1 LKIFSALQIQE
12 WDAFTIENEPIAPY
26 SLMQRASGAFAL
38 AFEKLFSKKE
48 KPIHIFCGSG
58 NNGGDGLCV
67 ARYLFKK
74 NKKIN
79 VYLLDYKKNTSIFE
93 KVLSDLDLPTSQIFT
108 IRENDD
114 WLSILQKI
122 DKKDIIIDAILGTG
136 LNRPLEGFLEKIIYE
151 INKLSALKV
160 AVDIPSGLFAD
171 AQTIGEALKANYTFT
186 FQAPKFAFFFPENQ
200 DRIGQWK
207 VLDIGLSE
215 TFFTAQ
221 KTDNY
226 YIAPEIISQIYTPRK
241 KFDHKGTYG
250 ASLIVAGS
258 YGKMG
263 AAVLATQACLRSGAG
278 LLTAYIPKI
287 GYDIMQISVPE
298 AMVLSDNNVW
308 NISDI
313 PPTKPY
319 KAIGVGPGIG
329 TSKET
334 VAALERLLEN
344 YRQPMII
351 DADALNILSFRSDLL
366 KNVPKNAILTP
377 HVKEFE
383 RLFGESKNE
392 FERHELQKQK
402 AIELKIFI
410 VLKGAHT
417 CIATPEGTC
426 FFNTTG
432 NPGMATGG
440 SGDVLTGIL
449 TSLLSQGYPSREAA
463 ILGVYLHGLAGDLAA
478 KKNSEEAM
486 AAGDIIDF
494 LGKAFLK
501 INAQMLK

>member
-1 LKIFSALQIQE
+1 MKIFSTAQIQA
-12 WDAFTIENEPIAPY
+12 WDAFTIENEPIAAY
-26 SLMQRASGAFAL
+26 DLMQRASEAFVW
-38 AFEKLFSKKE
+38 AFEKKFAKTE
-48 KPIHIFCGSG
+48 KAIHIFCGSG
-58 NNGGDGLCV
+58 NNGGDGLCI
-67 ARYLFKK
+67 ARYLFRK
-74 NKKIN
+74 NRKVN
-79 VYLLDYKKNTSIFE
+79 VYLIDYKQNTNSFE
-93 KVLSDLDLPTSQIFT
+93 SALSDLDIPKNQIFT
-108 IRENDD
+108 LKESEDY
-114 WLSILQKI
+114 LAILDKI
-122 DKKDIIIDAILGTG
+122 GKKDIIVDAILGAG
-136 LNRPLEGFLEKIIYE
+136 LNRPLEGFLEKLIYE
-151 INKLSALKV
+151 INKIAAVKV

-171 AQTIGEALKANYTFT
+171 TRTTGETLQANYTFT
-186 FQAPKFAFFFPENQ
+186 FQSPKFAFFFPENQ
-200 DRIGQWK
+200 DRLGQWK
-207 VLDIGLSE
+207 VLDIGLSKA
-215 TFFTAQ
+215 FFTAQ

-226 YIAPEIISQIYTPRK
+226 YITPKIISQIYTPRK

-250 ASLIVAGS
+250 ASLILAGS

-263 AAVLATQACLRSGAG
+263 AAVLATRACLRAGAG

-319 KAIGVGPGIG
+319 KAIGVGPGMG

-366 KNVPKNAILTP
+366 EKVPKNSIFTP

-402 AIELKIFI
+402 AIELEIFI
-410 VLKGAHT
+410 VLKGAHS

-501 INAQMLK
+501 MNKYSK